1 MDRASSIIFQ
11 KEELKKD
18 ARFFCCTLFLLSVVL
33 FVPFKDAKWCC
44 CCLTTSAYCT
54 IA

>member
-1 MDRASSIIFQ
+1 MDRVGSIIFQ

-33 FVPFKDAKWCC
+33 FVPFKDAKFV
-44 CCLTTSAYCT
+44 A
-54 IA
+54 AA